1 MYTFMDGVQTS
12 DSTGEKKKV
21 VTISV
26 SAESDIPEPEENWGC
41 GSICLIANTHS
52 YKMLNSEGEWV

>member
-1 MYTFMDGVQTS
+1 MYTFIDGAQTS
-12 DSTGEKKKV
+12 DSTGEKKKI

-26 SAESDIPEPEENWGC
+26 STENDIPEPEEDWAC

-52 YKMLNSEGEWV
+52 YKMLNSEGEWK